1 MSIEPI
7 VFFDLVISIFILSL
21 ALVGLVFYYGKTIH
35 KIHSYRREE
44 EHLKLQMHKKAD
56 EIIEEARQK
65 GNNILSQAHS
75 NYDKEESAFRES
87 LRASYANQIKD
98 FEKVSQDFLKTY
110 QNELDLIKIQTIQ
123 VLKNI
128 SKDIEK
134 HTLLEIND
142 FKDILKKETFA
153 SQKIVEQKIEKDYEE
168 AKKGVDAYKA
178 EKLKIIDNDIYKILQ
193 TVSMLVLGRTLSQ
206 QDHEN
211 LIIDALN
218 LAKKEGAL

>member
-1 MSIEPI
+1 MTLEPI

-21 ALVGLVFYYGKTIH
+21 ALIALVFYYGKTIH
-35 KIHSYRREE
+35 KIHSLRREE
-44 EHLKLQMHKKAD
+44 EHLKGQMHKKAD

-65 GNNILSQAHS
+65 ANKIVREAEFVE
-75 NYDKEESAFRES
+75 DKEKLAFNES
-87 LRASYANQIKD
+87 LNASSINQIKD

-110 QNELDLIKIQTIQ
+110 RNELDLIKSQTIQ

-134 HTLLEIND
+134 HTLFEIKD
-142 FKDILKKETFA
+142 FMEILKKETFA
-153 SQKIVEQKIEKDYEE
+153 SQKIVEQKIEKDYSE
-168 AKKGVDAYKA
+168 AKGAIEAYKA

-193 TVSMLVLGRTLSQ
+193 TVSAVVLGKTLSL

-218 LAKKEGAL
+218 QAKKEKAL